1 MNEAWMLPS
10 EVIAWINDNLSKGC
24 TIVEFG
30 SGHGSVALS
39 SHFNLISVEHDEKWL
54 NLSNGTYIHAEIVQ
68 NPISNQHNQTGW
80 YDPEGFVNLPD
91 FADLIIVD
99 GPPGNIGRIG
109 ILHHLAL
116 LPRSNYYI
124 IDDTDREAEAI
135 LLQNL
140 VTELNVI
147 DQIEIISSLRR
158 NNGEPRKSTVLV
170 LR

>member
-1 MNEAWMLPS
+1 MSEGWMLPG

-39 SHFNLISVEHDEKWL
+39 SRFNLISVEHDEEWL

-68 NPISNQHNQTGW
+68 NPISNQHKQTGW
-80 YDPEGFVNLPD
+80 YNPESLDNLPA
-91 FADLIIVD
+91 FVDLIIVD
-99 GPPGNIGRIG
+99 GPPGDIGRIG
-109 ILHHLAL
+109 VLHHLDL
-116 LPRSNYYI
+116 LPKSNYWI
-124 IDDTDREAEAI
+124 VDDTDREAEAI

-140 VTELNVI
+140 VSELDVI
-147 DQIEIISSLRR
+147 NQIEIISSVSRT
-158 NNGEPRKSTVLV
+158 NGEPRKSTVLV

>member
-1 MNEAWMLPS
+1 MSEGWMLPG

-39 SHFNLISVEHDEKWL
+39 SRFNLISVEHDEEWL

-68 NPISNQHNQTGW
+68 NPISNRHNQTGW
-80 YDPEGFVNLPD
+80 YDPECFVILPD

-99 GPPGNIGRIG
+99 GPPGDIGRMG

-140 VTELNVI
+140 ISELNVI